1 MGALTQQQPM
11 DTSSSSNA
19 NHQDALAGNGQQQN
33 QQDMASNT
41 VKMSKTLL
49 CEIKVR
55 LCSTF
60 LSTFSTPD
68 IIHHPVLQGTMN
80 AFSVMGPS
88 AATWKPVEGKHV
100 SIFGMEDTI
109 GMSSAAGANGED
121 APGTG
126 SSMML
131 NADLAAAHNSLRN
144 VTITKA
150 TILQTYNTFGV
161 PLGVTVNC
169 LPRNEVVDTGD
180 KYTFTTIPNS
190 SVNSPFTLYEAG
202 ESHKQAMEW
211 RTNYGK
217 FTAYNLT
224 TQDVLDVPNCPFLFV
239 HENHPVVNL
248 LRINKHIVGV
258 DIDDQPRMDGQWL
271 KITKNLFDSSC
282 DTIRNR
288 ILSKIHTQDLTNIS
302 VSFFFSLKMLYLG
315 H

>member
-1 MGALTQQQPM
+1 
-11 DTSSSSNA
+11 
-19 NHQDALAGNGQQQN
+19 
-33 QQDMASNT
+33 
-41 VKMSKTLL
+41 
-49 CEIKVR
+49 
-55 LCSTF
+55 
-60 LSTFSTPD
+60 
-68 IIHHPVLQGTMN
+68 MN
-80 AFSVMGPS
+80 AFSVMGPN
-88 AATWKPVEGKHV
+88 AATWKPVEGKTA

-109 GMSSAAGANGED
+109 GSSASGADGD
-121 APGTG
+121 ATTS

-131 NADLAAAHNSLRN
+131 NADLAAANNSLRN

-150 TILQTYNTFGV
+150 TLLQSYNTFGV
-161 PLGVTVNC
+161 PLGVTINC

-190 SVNSPFTLYEAG
+190 SVNTPFSLYEAG

-217 FTAYNLT
+217 FTASNLT
-224 TQDVLDVPNCPFLFV
+224 TQDVLEVPNCSYVFV

-271 KITKNLFDSSC
+271 KITRNLFDSSC

-288 ILSKIHTQDLTNIS
+288 ILSRIHTQDLTNLS
-302 VSFFFSLKMLYLG
+302 VSPLSSLYG
-315 H
+315 ICT

>member
-1 MGALTQQQPM
+1 
-11 DTSSSSNA
+11 
-19 NHQDALAGNGQQQN
+19 
-33 QQDMASNT
+33 
-41 VKMSKTLL
+41 
-49 CEIKVR
+49 
-55 LCSTF
+55 
-60 LSTFSTPD
+60 
-68 IIHHPVLQGTMN
+68 MN
-80 AFSVMGPS
+80 AFSVMGPN
-88 AATWKPVEGKHV
+88 AATWKPVEGKPA

-109 GMSSAAGANGED
+109 GMSSSASDDVANG
-121 APGTG
+121 
-126 SSMML
+126 SMML
-131 NADLAAAHNSLRN
+131 NADLAAASNSLRN

-150 TILQTYNTFGV
+150 TLLQTYNSFGV
-161 PLGVTVNC
+161 PLGVTINC

-190 SVNSPFTLYEAG
+190 AVNTPFTLYEAG

-224 TQDVLDVPNCPFLFV
+224 TQDVLEVPNCSYVFV

-288 ILSKIHTQDLTNIS
+288 ILSKIHTQDLTNLS
-302 VSFFFSLKMLYLG
+302 VCVLFLLRMYFFIWFSAPGSLPSWHVLFWQEQIQLHRIGGVDWSHVSTADALMTFNPDPTWDQNTLEANIKAS
-315 H
+315 